1 MKLLLN
7 AGNVKGKIISGLKN
21 VFRKNCRH
29 FILLLAGKNDLYLA
43 EIICIKEQKMYKV
56 MASVHEKKRLDDEFF
71 YQEALYHFCRDR
83 NLSKL
88 PVFISLDKEMVVIKQ
103 FDFPKMPL
111 NDVKKAVAWEL
122 NDWQKEYSYNY
133 RLEMDGEFCHIRAAL
148 VAKKYLNDWRQI
160 INEQNLETAE
170 FFVTDELS
178 AAAKDFI
185 MDIADEEILTDEAE
199 RIRLKRVLYCISA
212 RQEIVLG
219 DWQLTHLNWRNINIL
234 LLVSLIICSSFT
246 AGFYLYDYCQTK
258 EQQQILR
265 EQLDLKHDDKIW
277 IEEFKEQENTIKNKQ
292 EKLKQVY
299 KNDALLYPLLVNL
312 STRNTDGVK
321 LVSVSVKEKQAQLKG
336 KAVSYEALSD
346 YKARLA
352 EIKFIRNVKVD
363 NTKLNEADNLID
375 FNIYFDEVREN
386 E

>member
-1 MKLLLN
+1 MCM
-7 AGNVKGKIISGLKN
+7 
-21 VFRKNCRH
+21 R
-29 FILLLAGKNDLYLA
+29 
-43 EIICIKEQKMYKV
+43 
-56 MASVHEKKRLDDEFF
+56 KKRLDDEFF

-133 RLEMDGEFCHIRAAL
+133 RLKIDGEFCHIRAAL

-178 AAAKDFI
+178 DAAKDFI

-277 IEEFKEQENTIKNKQ
+277 IEELKEQENTIKNKQ

>member
-1 MKLLLN
+1 
-7 AGNVKGKIISGLKN
+7 
-21 VFRKNCRH
+21 
-29 FILLLAGKNDLYLA
+29 
-43 EIICIKEQKMYKV
+43 
-56 MASVHEKKRLDDEFF
+56 
-71 YQEALYHFCRDR
+71 
-83 NLSKL
+83 
-88 PVFISLDKEMVVIKQ
+88 
-103 FDFPKMPL
+103 
-111 NDVKKAVAWEL
+111 
-122 NDWQKEYSYNY
+122 
-133 RLEMDGEFCHIRAAL
+133 
-148 VAKKYLNDWRQI
+148 
-160 INEQNLETAE
+160 
-170 FFVTDELS
+170 
-178 AAAKDFI
+178 

-277 IEEFKEQENTIKNKQ
+277 IEELKEQENTIKNKQ